1 MMETPQRRAS
11 TIGLDLGTTGIK
23 VVAFDAHDQKAEPV
37 AIVSRPS
44 DLRRNADGAAELDPH
59 EQFDSLHAA
68 LADAVKQAH
77 DHGYQVARIGISCAM
92 HSLLAV
98 SDDGTPLTAVLTW
111 ADLRAQPDAEAIWAS
126 PDGRQ
131 LYECTGVPIHSM
143 APLAKLLWLRRA
155 QPDIFSRAA
164 RFVGLKEWIWYRW
177 FGEWKVD
184 VSIASAMGLYNLRER
199 RWDAQ
204 ALSLAHI
211 DASRLP
217 ELAPT
222 TYYRADTLPAEI
234 KAVGVDEGCA
244 MSLGSSDGVLANLG
258 VHVTDGRRLV
268 LTIGTSM
275 AVRVGSQSIQTDAAT
290 RTFCYVVN
298 EEQQLYTLGAPSNN
312 GGTVLEWIYHHSA
325 DKSTPSDSG
334 AGNAGEAP
342 ASFESAMSSAGEAP
356 APDGLYVLPYL
367 DGERA
372 PFWSTSASGGIVGL
386 RSEHTARD
394 LLRAAAEGVL
404 FNARWIAEPFLS
416 AESGPEAIIA
426 SGGGL
431 KNPWMRQL
439 AADIFGLPVYTVA
452 TIEASA
458 RGAATL
464 ADIATGAI
472 SWDSVRE
479 PLPPDSTA
487 TPEIASQQRYQTRC
501 QEFKRLALVL
511 NPAQ

>member
-1 MMETPQRRAS
+1 MEIPQRRAC
-11 TIGLDLGTTGIK
+11 TVGLDLGTTGIK
-23 VVAFDAHDQKAEPV
+23 VVAFDANDQKAEPI

-92 HSLLAV
+92 HSFLAV
-98 SDDGTPLTAVLTW
+98 SEDGTPLTAVLTW
-111 ADLRAQPDAEAIWAS
+111 ADLRAQPDADSLWAS
-126 PDGRQ
+126 PDGHA
-131 LYECTGVPIHSM
+131 LYERTGVPIHSM
-143 APLAKLLWLRRA
+143 SPLAKLLWLRRT
-155 QPDIFSRAA
+155 QPDVFSRAA

-184 VSIASAMGLYNLRER
+184 VSIASAMGLYNLRQR

-204 ALSLAHI
+204 ALARASI
-211 DASRLP
+211 DESRLP
-217 ELAPT
+217 TLAST
-222 TYYRADTLPAEI
+222 SYYRADTLPAEI
-234 KAVGVDEGCA
+234 KATDVDEGCA

-258 VHVTDGRRLV
+258 VHVTDGSRLV

-275 AVRVGSQSIQTDAAT
+275 AVRVGSQVIQTDAAT
-290 RTFCYVVN
+290 RTFCYVVS

-312 GGTVLEWIYHHSA
+312 GGTVLEWMHRHTA
-325 DKSTPSDSG
+325 AQPTPSGSG
-334 AGNAGEAP
+334 TVNASDAP
-342 ASFESAMSSAGEAP
+342 ASFEAAMTAAGDAP

-372 PFWSTSASGGIVGL
+372 PFWSTTASGGVVGL
-386 RSEHTARD
+386 RSEHTACD

-404 FNARWIAEPFLS
+404 FNARWIADPFLS
-416 AESGPEAIIA
+416 AESRPEAIIA

-431 KNPWMRQL
+431 KSPWMRQL

-464 ADIATGAI
+464 ADLATGAR
-472 SWDSVRE
+472 SWDTVRE
-479 PLPPDSTA
+479 PLPPASTA
-487 TPEIASQQRYQTRC
+487 TPDAASHQRYGARY
-501 QEFKRLALVL
+501 QEFRNLALML
-511 NPAQ
+511 NPIR